1 MAWNATR
8 FLEELNRTVDAFDR
22 PGGAKLSDEL
32 VARLNDGE
40 ALEPGV
46 GRKVLGTLRRKCYF
60 DLMEQVAEA
69 LRSAG
74 VDDDQIRR
82 QYAQALIDQGKTS
95 AAAYVL
101 ELLDRTTRDPE
112 EKAEAQG
119 LLGRIGKQLYV
130 NAVNADPSAATK
142 PAQRRNLER
151 ALAAYEPVYRSNPS
165 RYSWHG
171 INTVA
176 LLARA
181 KRDGVTLAS
190 TADAAAIASDILAIV
205 EAMPVSEHSP
215 PYWDLATA
223 AEASLALGKV
233 EQALTWIAKYVS
245 RPEADAFEL
254 SSTERQLREVWGL
267 TLDDPAG
274 ALLLPLLQ
282 ASILQRQGGNVR
294 LQPSEVGTALARTK
308 EASGSRQLEQIL
320 GKDGVVSLKWYQQG
334 LERAR
339 SVAQIRTST
348 GEGYGTGFLVRG
360 GDIVAELGDELLLLT
375 NAHVVSDDPDVQKAE
390 RSLPSKDAV
399 VVFEALETAAGKEY
413 GVAKLM
419 WSSPPRELDAT
430 LLRLE
435 PPVAGVPT
443 VPMAAQLPAR
453 DGKQKVYVIGHPGG
467 RGLSFSLQDNL
478 LLDYDERLIHY
489 RAPTEGGSS
498 GSPVFNQQWKLIG
511 LHHAGGFGLQKLN
524 GQPGT
529 YDANEGIVMARI
541 LEAYR
546 ATHR

>member
-8 FLEELNRTVDAFDR
+8 FRKSSTGPSMRSTVRGRQAVRRARCPVERRRSARARRQAQSARDAASQVLLRFDGAGGRGPPLGRRRRRSDPTPVR
-22 PGGAKLSDEL
+22 PGAHRSGQRRRPRTCSTARSD
-32 VARLNDGE
+32 D
-40 ALEPGV
+40 PG
-46 GRKVLGTLRRKCYF
+46 
-60 DLMEQVAEA
+60 
-69 LRSAG
+69 S
-74 VDDDQIRR
+74 
-82 QYAQALIDQGKTS
+82 
-95 AAAYVL
+95 
-101 ELLDRTTRDPE
+101 E

-130 NAVNADPSAATK
+130 NAVNADPSAATE

-254 SSTERQLREVWGL
+254 SSTERQLREVGGSPS
-267 TLDDPAG
+267 TIPRARCSFRSSRRHPAAPRG
-274 ALLLPLLQ
+274 H
-282 ASILQRQGGNVR
+282 VH

-339 SVAQIRTST
+339 PSRRSARRRAKGTGRAFSSAAATSSPSSATSFSCSRTRTS
-348 GEGYGTGFLVRG
+348 
-360 GDIVAELGDELLLLT
+360 
-375 NAHVVSDDPDVQKAE
+375 
-390 RSLPSKDAV
+390 
-399 VVFEALETAAGKEY
+399 
-413 GVAKLM
+413 
-419 WSSPPRELDAT
+419 
-430 LLRLE
+430 
-435 PPVAGVPT
+435 
-443 VPMAAQLPAR
+443 
-453 DGKQKVYVIGHPGG
+453 
-467 RGLSFSLQDNL
+467 
-478 LLDYDERLIHY
+478 
-489 RAPTEGGSS
+489 
-498 GSPVFNQQWKLIG
+498 
-511 LHHAGGFGLQKLN
+511 
-524 GQPGT
+524 
-529 YDANEGIVMARI
+529 
-541 LEAYR
+541 
-546 ATHR
+546 